1 MAASSWRGATIFVR
15 CFHISPL
22 LCWGD
27 SWCPAKTENDSLH
40 FYGVSFSGNMMG
52 GSAAPQSSH
61 HTVSN
66 SSPVLTSISTN
77 IRKIRKIVDSL
88 LHLAEIAELNSGVC
102 CTIVHGL
109 PKHTV
114 FKQFICRFFICES
127 VFASMHQLW
136 LWMYEVQ
143 RCPNWRTQ
151 VLTLRPTVWLDDKP
165 VDIMCSENK

>member
-22 LCWGD
+22 LIVD
-27 SWCPAKTENDSLH
+27 VLPRQKTILCIFMECHLVEIWWEGPQLH
-40 FYGVSFSGNMMG
+40 S
-52 GSAAPQSSH
+52 P

-77 IRKIRKIVDSL
+77 ICRIADSL

-102 CTIVHGL
+102 CTTVHGL
-109 PKHTV
+109 PPHTV
-114 FKQFICRFFICES
+114 FKQFIDS
-127 VFASMHQLW
+127 LVVKVFLLVCTMQLW

-165 VDIMCSENK
+165 VGIMCSENK

>member
-61 HTVSN
+61 RVQQF
-66 SSPVLTSISTN
+66 SSFDIC
-77 IRKIRKIVDSL
+77 IEFIIFGMAESL
-88 LHLAEIAELNSGVC
+88 LLLAEIAELNSGVC

-109 PKHTV
+109 PTHTV
-114 FKQFICRFFICES
+114 FKQFIRFFSCES